1 MATVNEEYSKIQLE
15 GKHAMAGESLTND
28 PEQPY
33 PWEKPPKYTSVHEA
47 TEYLWETFIEEDTY
61 INLMQAVKDGVS
73 LFDITRVILTAEFQ
87 KGAWNPDL
95 MFMLFEPVMYMIMA
109 LAERA
114 NIPMTIYE
122 GDEEDDIEESEMFD
136 TKQTEDNIIDLIKKA
151 RKGSVPEGV
160 LTPEM
165 KEDIEELP
173 ELNES
178 LLERPMEQTEIGLL
192 ARPAGE

>member
-1 MATVNEEYSKIQLE
+1 MATVNEEYSKIQLQ

-47 TEYLWETFIEEDTY
+47 TEYLWETFIEPDTY
-61 INLMQAVKDGVS
+61 VNLMQAVSDGVS
-73 LFDITRVILTAEFQ
+73 LFDLTRVILTAEFQ
-87 KGAWNPDL
+87 KGSWNPDL

-114 NIPMTIYE
+114 EIPMTIYE
-122 GDEEDDIEESEMFD
+122 GDEEDDFEEAELV
-136 TKQTEDNIIDLIKKA
+136 TTEKDEETLREIIRKA
-151 RKGSVPEGV
+151 NKGKVPEGV

-165 KEDIEELP
+165 KEDIEQLP
-173 ELNES
+173 ELDDS
-178 LLERPMEQTEIGLL
+178 LLEKPEEQTGTGLL
-192 ARPAGE
+192 ARPVGE

>member
-61 INLMQAVKDGVS
+61 INLLQAVKDGVS

>member
-160 LTPEM
+160 LTP
-165 KEDIEELP
+165 DIEELP